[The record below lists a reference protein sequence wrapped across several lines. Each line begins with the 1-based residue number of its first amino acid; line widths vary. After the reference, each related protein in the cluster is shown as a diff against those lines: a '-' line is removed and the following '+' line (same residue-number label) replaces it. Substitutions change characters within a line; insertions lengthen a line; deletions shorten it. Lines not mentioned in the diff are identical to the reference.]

1 MHIVGSF
8 IEDLTRTQV
17 LERASSYLHLYLAVQ
32 HIHDR
37 VGVMTVKGTR
47 EIRVILYA
55 KADLFCATAL
65 ADELSVED
73 ILAIE
78 HDVIPL
84 DGTDVF

>member
-37 VGVMTVKGTR
+37 VGVMTVNGIYGSRSKVDR
-47 EIRVILYA
+47 D
-55 KADLFCATAL
+55 DLDLPAWLLWHRFC
-65 ADELSVED
+65 
-73 ILAIE
+73 
-78 HDVIPL
+78 
-84 DGTDVF
+84 